1 VNERAEGFWWVRW
14 VNQGPDWEPALFKGG
29 RLYSFLGCGSSV
41 SIESAEGRLD
51 WQPPIVEWGP
61 YLGTEPLPLI
71 EPPRPQMGD
80 ALGQSVERTLAEYRA
95 RCRESQEHELTKAV
109 LRVALAGDLAEA
121 QTRARR
127 MADWA
132 PHMRDLVAG
141 VEVAEPETL
150 ESIDLKIADMMAVR
164 LPNFGGAPGA
174 AGVTV
179 IDPDDV
185 LRRDE
190 RAKERERIADWLR
203 EHEDDDQYQHEVTCV
218 CGDWNTERDVP
229 SVEKLAAAI
238 EAMGDE
244 Q

>member
-1 VNERAEGFWWVRW
+1 MSERAEGFWWVRW
-14 VNQGPDWEPALFKGG
+14 ANQGPDWEPALFKGG

-41 SIESAEGRLD
+41 SLERAEGRLD

-141 VEVAEPETL
+141 V
-150 ESIDLKIADMMAVR
+150 
-164 LPNFGGAPGA
+164 
-174 AGVTV
+174 TV

-190 RAKERERIADWLR
+190 RAKERERIAWWLVAH
-203 EHEDDDQYQHEVTCV
+203 EHDEQFWGGQDGATVA
-218 CGDWNTERDVP
+218 RR
-229 SVEKLAAAI
+229 LAAAI

-244 Q
+244 

>member
-1 VNERAEGFWWVRW
+1 MSERAEGFWWVRW
-14 VNQGPDWEPALFKGG
+14 ANQGPDWEPALFKGG

-41 SIESAEGRLD
+41 SLERAEGRLD

-71 EPPRPQMGD
+71 EPPRPQM
-80 ALGQSVERTLAEYRA
+80 
-95 RCRESQEHELTKAV
+95 
-109 LRVALAGDLAEA
+109 A
-121 QTRARR
+121 QPRARR

-132 PHMRDLVAG
+132 PHMRDLV
-141 VEVAEPETL
+141 
-150 ESIDLKIADMMAVR
+150 
-164 LPNFGGAPGA
+164 

-190 RAKERERIADWLR
+190 RAKERERIAWWLVAH
-203 EHEDDDQYQHEVTCV
+203 EHDEQFWGGQDGATVA
-218 CGDWNTERDVP
+218 RR
-229 SVEKLAAAI
+229 LAAAI